1 MSGFLP
7 FNGMLDFYFMYVFV
21 KHATFS
27 HTYFWC
33 LMLCFI
39 SFEKDKILANMDPTL
54 TYDNF
59 NKVDMVIEA
68 VFEDLTIKHKVIE
81 EVEKV
86 GSGP

>member
-1 MSGFLP
+1 
-7 FNGMLDFYFMYVFV
+7 
-21 KHATFS
+21 
-27 HTYFWC
+27 
-33 LMLCFI
+33 MLCFI